1 MKKKNKT
8 ILKTK
13 RPDDTSPG
21 LIQLD
26 GATADA
32 LADMASRGGGLLSD
46 CIALYSLRR
55 YAKSLLSSKRG
66 YCNAIH

>member
-13 RPDDTSPG
+13 RPDDRSPG
-21 LIQLD
+21 LIQLY

-32 LADMASRGGGLLSD
+32 LADMASRGDGFYPIVLLYTACD
-46 CIALYSLRR
+46 GMQTVCL
-55 YAKSLLSSKRG
+55 G